1 MQKSFL
7 FCIFLSNICG
17 ECVTFAIVFGN
28 ARTRI
33 MDTVLSQAII
43 SIGSNVP
50 DKKKR
55 VENACEELKSLFPSF
70 ESSPI
75 YTTGAVGRCT
85 GQPDYCNAVAR
96 LSTSDDYEALKKF
109 FKEKESEYGRVH
121 DGSRTTLVPL
131 DIDIVVWNG
140 AVMRPRDMQ
149 QEYMR
154 IGLEMLHLL

>member
-28 ARTRI
+28 ARMRI

-121 DGSRTTLVPL
+121 DGIRTTLVPL